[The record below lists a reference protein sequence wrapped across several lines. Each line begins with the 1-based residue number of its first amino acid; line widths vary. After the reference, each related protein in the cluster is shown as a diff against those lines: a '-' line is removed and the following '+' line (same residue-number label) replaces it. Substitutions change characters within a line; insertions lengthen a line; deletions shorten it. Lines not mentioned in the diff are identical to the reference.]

1 MESMN
6 EFGVT
11 VIFLVWVCSASLSWR
26 IMCSDLKYAQDNSA
40 TSFTFMNFLFAVT
53 YLLAGP
59 VGVFLALFQWKLRG
73 EHDRFLGGN
82 NKLPWKPYRTEAER
96 MLEKLVELNNSAE
109 DQ

>member
-1 MESMN
+1 MN

-59 VGVFLALFQWKLRG
+59 VGVFLALSQWKVRG